1 MDTFQAPEEQ
11 RLKQQAQREKER
23 VEEGQKLRRE
33 RAAEKAR
40 VEAAALE
47 KQNREKKELEDK
59 KEVRAGPAKKNRV
72 IGPKVVCREQL
83 QIRTWNIESAVSD
96 TALSRTCEKG
106 YMRIISYRFL

>member
-1 MDTFQAPEEQ
+1 MCGMRILSDRCVDGLAVFQALEEQ

-33 RAAEKAR
+33 RAAEKAK

-59 KEVRAGPAKKNRV
+59 KEVLLRG
-72 IGPKVVCREQL
+72 
-83 QIRTWNIESAVSD
+83 NICIE
-96 TALSRTCEKG
+96 
-106 YMRIISYRFL
+106 